1 VSSYFVD
8 GRDRLCTQGWIQDGI
23 ASRLPPDV
31 PTLNELGYK
40 DFEATSWIGLLTTGG
55 TPKPIIDRY
64 SRELVKI
71 LHMPDIQQKLREME
85 FEVVASTPDQFGAWI
100 KTEIG
105 RWGKVIKDTGAKAE

>member
-1 VSSYFVD
+1 MQQFVKD
-8 GRDRLCTQGWIQDGI
+8 GRPRLI
-23 ASRLPPDV
+23 ASSGPKRFPSTPDV

-85 FEVVASTPDQFGAWI
+85 FGVVASTPDQFGAWI